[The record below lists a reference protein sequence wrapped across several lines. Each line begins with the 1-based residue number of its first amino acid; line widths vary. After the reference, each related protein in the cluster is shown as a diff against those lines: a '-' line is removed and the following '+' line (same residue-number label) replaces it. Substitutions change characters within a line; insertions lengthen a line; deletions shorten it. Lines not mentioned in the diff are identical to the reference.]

1 MKNTTPISRKTMI
14 RLLNEDLAREYQ
26 AIFGYVVYST
36 TMKGAKFQHIAGELE
51 KHASEELGHALLI
64 AKQIDYL
71 NGTPVVSPKLV
82 KLSADATDMLRFDL
96 ENERVTIINYRK
108 RIRQA
113 EARGGFAI
121 AEVIRKIVVEEQE
134 HLTDRATALGIDNPK
149 VTD

>member
-1 MKNTTPISRKTMI
+1 MKNMTPISRKSMI

-26 AIFGYVVYST
+26 AIIGYVVYST

-51 KHASEELGHALLI
+51 KHAGEELGHALLI

-71 NGTPVVSPKLV
+71 NGTPVVAPKLV
-82 KLSADATDMLRFDL
+82 KLSADATHMLRFDL
-96 ENERVTIINYRK
+96 ENERVTIVNYRK

-113 EARGGFAI
+113 EAMGEYGI

-134 HLTDRATALGIDNPK
+134 HLTDLATALGIDNPR
-149 VTD
+149 VSD